1 MTDKRKDCR
10 KTEAHWPVQRVY
22 GYINK
27 QFIDVQQQCDRTSR
41 LYGIISIIWT
51 LYIIAP
57 DICFKINIYHIIG
70 WSR

>member
-41 LYGIISIIWT
+41 Y
-51 LYIIAP
+51 YIYYLDSLHYIAS

-70 WSR
+70 RSR